1 VDVLLSFLFAVA
13 ASFVA
18 LTAATRIKQADGTFS
33 TANTLTAGLALGG
46 IGVWAM
52 HFVGM
57 LALKLDVAS
66 SYAMVETGVSLL
78 AAILAASLALAYV
91 ARAPER
97 VSRMLV
103 AGALLGMSVVVM
115 HYLGMYGMKIGG
127 YIQRDYAIVAA
138 SIAIAIAIVAAT
150 AALWLAFHT
159 AALLKRFGAAL
170 VMAVAV
176 CAMHYTGMAAAE
188 FVCTTTNRTAIP
200 QGFGYVSSFSISSL
214 VIIAALS
221 MGFLIVMSMLFQPAA
236 AASGRSLQAKTSRGQ
251 VRSAPPA
258 SPSHALF
265 GALLWFGPDLGRASQ
280 GRLIF

>member
-1 VDVLLSFLFAVA
+1 MYVALSFLFALA
-13 ASFVA
+13 GSFVA
-18 LTAATRIKQADGTFS
+18 LAAATRIKQADGSFS

-52 HFVGM
+52 HFIGM

-78 AAILAASLALAYV
+78 AAILAASLALGYV
-91 ARAPER
+91 ARAPQR

-127 YIQRDYAIVAA
+127 YIQWDYALVAA
-138 SIAIAIAIVAAT
+138 SIVIAVLAAT
-150 AALWLAFHT
+150 AALWLAFNT
-159 AALLKRFGAAL
+159 ATLATRIGAAL

-188 FVCTTTNRTAIP
+188 FVCTTANRSAIP

-221 MGFLIVMSMLFQPAA
+221 MVFLIAMSLLFQPAA
-236 AASGRSLQAKTSRGQ
+236 AAKGQRLQVKPSRG
-251 VRSAPPA
+251 
-258 SPSHALF
+258 
-265 GALLWFGPDLGRASQ
+265 
-280 GRLIF
+280 

>member
-1 VDVLLSFLFAVA
+1 MNPIVLSSYQPMYVVLSFMLA
-13 ASFVA
+13 AAGSFVA
-18 LTAATRIKQADGTFS
+18 LTAATRIKQADGSFS
-33 TANTLTAGLALGG
+33 TTNTLAAGLALGG

-78 AAILAASLALAYV
+78 AAIVAASLALGYV

-97 VSRMLV
+97 LSRMVV

-127 YIQRDYAIVAA
+127 YIQWDYAIVAA
-138 SIAIAIAIVAAT
+138 SIAIAVVAAA
-150 AALWLAFHT
+150 AALWLAFNT
-159 AALLKRFGAAL
+159 ASLLKRLVAAL

-188 FVCTTTNRTAIP
+188 FVCTTANRSAIP
-200 QGFGYVSSFSISSL
+200 QGFGYVSSFSISSM
-214 VIIAALS
+214 VIIATLS
-221 MGFLIVMSMLFQPAA
+221 MMFLIAMSLLFQPVAA
-236 AASGRSLQAKTSRGQ
+236 ANGHKLQAKPSRG
-251 VRSAPPA
+251 
-258 SPSHALF
+258 
-265 GALLWFGPDLGRASQ
+265 
-280 GRLIF
+280 

>member
-1 VDVLLSFLFAVA
+1 MNSVVLSSYQPLYIVLSFLFAVA
-13 ASFVA
+13 GSFVA
-18 LTAATRIKQADGTFS
+18 LTAATRIRQADGTFS
-33 TANTLTAGLALGG
+33 TANTFTAGLALGG

-52 HFVGM
+52 HFIGM

-66 SYAMVETGVSLL
+66 SYAMVETGLSLL
-78 AAILAASLALAYV
+78 AAIVAASLALGYV

-97 VSRMLV
+97 LGRMLV

-127 YIQRDYAIVAA
+127 YIQWDYAIVAA
-138 SIAIAIAIVAAT
+138 SIAIAVVAAT

-159 AALLKRFGAAL
+159 TSLLKRFGAAL

-188 FVCTTTNRTAIP
+188 FVCTTANRTAVP
-200 QGFGYVSSFSISSL
+200 QGFGYVSSFNIASL

-221 MGFLIVMSMLFQPAA
+221 MVFLIAISLLFQPAA
-236 AASGRSLQAKTSRGQ
+236 AAG
-251 VRSAPPA
+251 VRRQPA
-258 SPSHALF
+258 
-265 GALLWFGPDLGRASQ
+265 RAS
-280 GRLIF
+280 RS

>member
-1 VDVLLSFLFAVA
+1 MNSIVLSSYQPVYVVLSFLFAA
-13 ASFVA
+13 AGSFVA
-18 LTAATRIKQADGTFS
+18 LTAATRIKQADGSFS

-66 SYAMVETGVSLL
+66 SYAMVETGVSLI
-78 AAILAASLALAYV
+78 AAILAASLALGYV

-127 YIQRDYAIVAA
+127 YIQWDYAIVAA
-138 SIAIAIAIVAAT
+138 SIVIAVVAAT

-159 AALLKRFGAAL
+159 ASLLKRLGAAL

-188 FVCTTTNRTAIP
+188 FICTTANRTAIP

-221 MGFLIVMSMLFQPAA
+221 MAFLIAMSMLFQPVAA
-236 AASGRSLQAKTSRGQ
+236 AG
-251 VRSAPPA
+251 
-258 SPSHALF
+258 
-265 GALLWFGPDLGRASQ
+265 
-280 GRLIF
+280 GRLQNQASRS